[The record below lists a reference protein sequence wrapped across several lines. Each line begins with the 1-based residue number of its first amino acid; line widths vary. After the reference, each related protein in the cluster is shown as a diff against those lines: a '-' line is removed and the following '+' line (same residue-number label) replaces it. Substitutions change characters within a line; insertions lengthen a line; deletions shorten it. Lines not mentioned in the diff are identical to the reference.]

1 MTFNCCLSVV
11 SRWLVFVK
19 LLLNLFLKS
28 KNNMWDWLM
37 TNGKICIQTCPIK
50 DAEFNASLVFRHQS
64 KSVHREAC
72 QRSDRKISF
81 AKCLSKRFSQNLK
94 ENLVLLWKNL
104 NEFWI
109 VFFHSDIYL
118 QIRISFK
125 YRTKKMMH
133 GYFLSFFIDSTWPID
148 ILGLWKMYFSDHM
161 LHLGSFFIVT
171 HWGKSFYYRRL
182 RF

>member
-1 MTFNCCLSVV
+1 
-11 SRWLVFVK
+11 
-19 LLLNLFLKS
+19 
-28 KNNMWDWLM
+28 MWDWLM

-133 GYFLSFFIDSTWPID
+133 GYFLSFFFDSTWPID

-161 LHLGSFFIVT
+161 LVSNLGSFFTTLGQNILLLKALSLS
-171 HWGKSFYYRRL
+171 WKFKSQDFIKSRVFGQKL
-182 RF
+182 DFCNSACQ

>member
-125 YRTKKMMH
+125 YRTQRKWCMAIFCH
-133 GYFLSFFIDSTWPID
+133 FSL
-148 ILGLWKMYFSDHM
+148 ILHDRSIF
-161 LHLGSFFIVT
+161 
-171 HWGKSFYYRRL
+171 
-182 RF
+182 

>member
-1 MTFNCCLSVV
+1 
-11 SRWLVFVK
+11 
-19 LLLNLFLKS
+19 
-28 KNNMWDWLM
+28 MWDWLM

-81 AKCLSKRFSQNLK
+81 AKCLLK
-94 ENLVLLWKNL
+94 LERKSGVTMKNL

-161 LHLGSFFIVT
+161 LVSDLGSFFIVT
-171 HWGKSFYYRRL
+171 HWDKLFYCWRL
-182 RF
+182 YL

>member
-81 AKCLSKRFSQNLK
+81 AKCLLK
-94 ENLVLLWKNL
+94 LERKSGVTMKNL

-133 GYFLSFFIDSTWPID
+133 GYFLSFFIDST
-148 ILGLWKMYFSDHM
+148 
-161 LHLGSFFIVT
+161 
-171 HWGKSFYYRRL
+171 
-182 RF
+182 

>member
-1 MTFNCCLSVV
+1 MEKYVY
-11 SRWLVFVK
+11 R
-19 LLLNLFLKS
+19 
-28 KNNMWDWLM
+28 
-37 TNGKICIQTCPIK
+37 P
-50 DAEFNASLVFRHQS
+50 AQS
-64 KSVHREAC
+64 KTQSLTRPSYLGTNRNPFIVRLVNEVTEKSRLPNVC
-72 QRSDRKISF
+72 W
-81 AKCLSKRFSQNLK
+81 NLK

-161 LHLGSFFIVT
+161 LVSDLGSFFIVT
-171 HWGKSFYYRRL
+171 HWGKIFEFWRL
-182 RF
+182 RFQRKNSNYLQGFIRSRVFGQKIGLY

>member
-50 DAEFNASLVFRHQS
+50 DTEFNASLVFRHQS

-125 YRTKKMMH
+125 YRTQRKWCMAIFCH
-133 GYFLSFFIDSTWPID
+133 FSL
-148 ILGLWKMYFSDHM
+148 ILHDRSIF
-161 LHLGSFFIVT
+161 
-171 HWGKSFYYRRL
+171 
-182 RF
+182 